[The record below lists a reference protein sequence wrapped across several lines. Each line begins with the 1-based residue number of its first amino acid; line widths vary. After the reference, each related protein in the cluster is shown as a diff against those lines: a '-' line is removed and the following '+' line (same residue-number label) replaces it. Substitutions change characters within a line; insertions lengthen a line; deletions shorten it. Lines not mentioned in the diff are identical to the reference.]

1 MITKAILRIVKTVK
15 YDYASNAIEISNNP
29 QQYHKHSKI
38 SMSTHTWVYY
48 NFQFNFYVVI

>member
-15 YDYASNAIEISNNP
+15 YDYTSNAIEISNNP

-38 SMSTHTWVYY
+38 SMSTHTWVYH